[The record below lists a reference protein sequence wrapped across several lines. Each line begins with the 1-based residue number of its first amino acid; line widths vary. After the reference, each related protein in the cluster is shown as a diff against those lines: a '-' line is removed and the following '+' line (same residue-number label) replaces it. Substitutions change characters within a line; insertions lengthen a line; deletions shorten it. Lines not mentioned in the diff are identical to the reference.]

1 MVRKGSN
8 QGFLGQNQWLLAI
21 NSLNNTLNDK
31 EGIIYPRVMKH
42 LWTAIDFSCLRKGYI
57 NYISTNFSFGFNKK
71 FWEPYKM
78 TGLDH
83 SYNSWGPLTCLNLRL
98 PLYVYGWFQ
107 VPHSTYCLTEKKT
120 TSTLKEGCL
129 KNTLLSP
136 NKTINPHPTTL
147 PKSNFTLLP
156 ELKNSSK
163 INLDPIKDSALNI
176 ISLNIRSL
184 TIKED
189 SVKLKR
195 IFKLDA
201 AIIVL
206 TEVSVNGSA
215 FSKLC
220 RLWREQISRYQVW
233 YTGTD

>member
-1 MVRKGSN
+1 MSKLKTPSIC
-8 QGFLGQNQWLLAI
+8 LWL
-21 NSLNNTLNDK
+21 
-31 EGIIYPRVMKH
+31 
-42 LWTAIDFSCLRKGYI
+42 
-57 NYISTNFSFGFNKK
+57 IS
-71 FWEPYKM
+71 
-78 TGLDH
+78 
-83 SYNSWGPLTCLNLRL
+83 
-98 PLYVYGWFQ
+98 Q
-107 VPHSTYCLTEKKT
+107 VLHSTYCLKEKKT
-120 TSTLKEGCL
+120 TSTMKEGCL
-129 KNTLLSP
+129 KTTQLSP

-147 PKSNFTLLP
+147 PQSNFTLLP

-233 YTGTD
+233 YTGTDYRGIMILVKKIVAVTLKMSIELLMMLSLLTSPSLVEQ